1 MVAQRRLSSLPAGVY
16 KPSPARYYKDMS
28 NHIDPAE
35 GAYESFEAFEA
46 YAESIWGLLVQACG
60 EDAVWAVND
69 AVNEM
74 IASYFGDG
82 SDPLHPERASNRIID
97 GLGL

>member
-1 MVAQRRLSSLPAGVY
+1 MY
-16 KPSPARYYKDMS
+16 KPSPAWYYKGMS

-46 YAESIWGLLVQACG
+46 YSDEVWSLLVQSCG
-60 EDAVWAVND
+60 EDVVWAVSQP
-69 AVNEM
+69 VTEM
-74 IASYFGDG
+74 IAEYFDDG